1 MTEQV
6 KQKLSEIKSRLDN
19 IRNAIDC
26 IRSDEEDYMYNIP
39 ENIQESDRYYAAEE
53 AVDNL
58 EAAFD
63 SVEYAM
69 DEIDELAED
78 DGNE

>member
-1 MTEQV
+1 MTEQTR
-6 KQKLSEIKSRLDN
+6 QKLNDLKDRIDQ

-39 ENIQESDRYYAAEE
+39 ENLQESDRYYAADE

-58 EAAFD
+58 QAAFD

-78 DGNE
+78 DENE